1 MELSSILE
9 RAVLLYGREPSV
21 FCGDHAWTY
30 ADLEREALALAGG
43 LGAAGLLPGD
53 RVAILHRNC
62 HRFLQAA
69 FGTLLGGEVLV
80 PLNVRLDAATL
91 GEQLGD
97 AGARLLLTE
106 ARFRPLAEEASAK
119 AGGGVRVAEVGAL
132 HAAVGGSA
140 PALRTP
146 DDLAQIYYTSGTTGR
161 PRGAMLLQRNIA
173 SHSLMAIAE
182 LGLADGDVWAHV
194 APMFHLADAWAVF
207 AVTWVGGRH
216 AMFPDFEP
224 RPVLEGLRSRGVTI
238 TNLVP
243 TMLARLVAEPTARAA
258 PFPALRAILSG
269 GAPISPALLERVV
282 ETFGTTYV
290 QTYGLTETSPYL
302 TFSALKRT
310 LRDRPAA
317 EQRRWISRTG
327 RPAIG
332 VRLRV
337 VDDSGRDVPRDDRS
351 VGEIRVRAPW
361 VTPGYWNR
369 PEETAAAFE
378 DGWFKTGD
386 LATWDAEGSVN
397 IVDRKK
403 DVILTGGEKVYSVEV
418 EAALSTHAS
427 VFECAVVG
435 LPDEEWGEAVT
446 AAVVLRPGEP
456 VEPEALAAYLKEH
469 IASFKIPKR
478 FVFLPEL
485 PKTGTGKIRKD
496 EIRRSLA
503 RAGS

>member
-9 RAVLLYGREPSV
+9 RAVLLHGREPSV
-21 FCGDHAWTY
+21 FCGEHAWTY

-69 FGTLLGGEVLV
+69 FGALLGGEVLV

-91 GEQLGD
+91 GEQLSD

-106 ARFRPLAEEASAK
+106 DRFRALAEEASAK
-119 AGGGVRVAEVGAL
+119 AGGVRVAEVRAL
-132 HAAVGGSA
+132 HAGGAGGA
-140 PALRTP
+140 PASRSP

-182 LGLADGDVWAHV
+182 LGLSDGDVWAHV

-216 AMFPDFEP
+216 TKFPDFEP
-224 RPVLEGLRSRGVTI
+224 RPVLDGLRSRGVTI

-243 TMLARLVAEPTARAA
+243 TMLGRLVAEPAAWAA

-269 GAPISPALLERVV
+269 GAPISPALLDRVV

-302 TFSALKRT
+302 TFSTLKRT
-310 LRDRPAA
+310 LRDRPPG
-317 EQRRWISRTG
+317 EQRRWIARTG

-337 VDDSGRDVPRDDRS
+337 VDDAGRDVPRDDRS

-403 DVILTGGEKVYSVEV
+403 DVILSGGEKVYSVEV
-418 EAALSTHAS
+418 EAALSTHPA

-435 LPDEEWGEAVT
+435 LPDADWGEAVT
-446 AAVVLRPGEP
+446 AAVVLRPGER
-456 VEPEALAAYLKEH
+456 VEPAALAAYLKERV
-469 IASFKIPKR
+469 ASFKIPKR

-485 PKTGTGKIRKD
+485 PKTGSGKIRKD

-503 RAGS
+503 RSVR

>member
-1 MELSSILE
+1 MELTSVLE

-21 FCGDHAWTY
+21 FCGDLAWTY
-30 ADLEREALALAGG
+30 ADLEREAVALAGG
-43 LGAAGLLPGD
+43 LQAAGLLPGD

-69 FGTLLGGEVLV
+69 FGALLGGAVLV

-91 GEQLGD
+91 GEQLTD

-106 ARFRPLAEEASAK
+106 ERFRALAEEASAR
-119 AGGGVRVAEVGAL
+119 AGDRVRVAEVGAL
-132 HAAVGGSA
+132 RARGTPVPRS
-140 PALRTP
+140 P

-161 PRGAMLLQRNIA
+161 PRGAMLLQRNVA

-182 LGLADGDVWAHV
+182 LGLSDGDVWAHV

-207 AVTWVGGRH
+207 ALTWVGGRH

-243 TMLARLVAEPTARAA
+243 TMLSRLVAEPSARAA

-282 ETFGTTYV
+282 ETFGTTYI

-302 TFSALKRT
+302 TFSTLKRT
-310 LRDRPAA
+310 LRDRPTA
-317 EQRRWISRTG
+317 EQRRWIARTG

-337 VDDSGRDVPRDDRS
+337 VDEAGRDVPRDDRS

-386 LATWDAEGSVN
+386 LATWDSEGSVH

-418 EAALSTHAS
+418 EAALSTHPA

-435 LPDEEWGEAVT
+435 LPDDEWGEAVT
-446 AAVVLRPGEP
+446 AAVVLRPGER
-456 VEPEALAAYLKEH
+456 VEPDELAAFLKDRL
-469 IASFKIPKR
+469 ASFKVPKR
-478 FVFLPEL
+478 FAFLPEL
-485 PKTGTGKIRKD
+485 PKTGSGKIRKD
-496 EIRRSLA
+496 EIRCALA
-503 RAGS
+503 GGRP